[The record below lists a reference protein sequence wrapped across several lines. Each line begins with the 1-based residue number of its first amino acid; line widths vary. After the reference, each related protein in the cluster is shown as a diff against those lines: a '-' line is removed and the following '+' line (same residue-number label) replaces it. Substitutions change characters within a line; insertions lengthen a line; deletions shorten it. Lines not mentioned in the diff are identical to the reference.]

1 MRVVWVYGQV
11 YFGYFFWGTRNYQHP
26 WSPGPSGLRLK
37 LHLQTGFKLT
47 LPELP
52 QPMLILQTS
61 PTILSL
67 SADLMLGFRMG
78 KESKL
83 LSLYVS
89 CLRFFSSLKF
99 FFCTFFFL
107 RQNLLQLGLVINLLG
122 SGGRWFRTPN
132 PPAFISLIPGIR
144 GGYHLGGT
152 GNWIKGIVHIRQA
165 LYQLNNVSSLIWKF

>member
-67 SADLMLGFRMG
+67 SADLMLGWARNQN
-78 KESKL
+78 
-83 LSLYVS
+83 
-89 CLRFFSSLKF
+89 FFPCMYPASAF
-99 FFCTFFFL
+99 FPLWSFSFVLFFFL

-165 LYQLNNVSSLIWKF
+165 LYQLNNISSLILKF